1 LNTIEKENSM
11 KLTLA
16 AVLLLGASIAAAQAA
31 EIKVFVPPV
40 INAGGAADLAK
51 AFTAKTGVKVTVT
64 NHSMGRIMNDIQNG
78 PDAPDVVFLPVDYMG
93 TLALAHGIKGS
104 FAPVGRVSIGLA
116 VLKGQPIPDIST
128 VDKLAAVLKASKG
141 ITYSDPTPA
150 RGSVE
155 AGMIDQLLHRPEIIG
170 AKGIYA
176 PTGPDGKLGPNGP
189 AWLIAG
195 HGDMTLQLLDEV
207 AQPELVV
214 VGPVPPELHA
224 FMDNAAAVST
234 RAADAADAEAFIKFV
249 LSPEAKA
256 IWHKG
261 VELY

>member
-1 LNTIEKENSM
+1 MMRLGIA
-11 KLTLA
+11 A
-16 AVLLLGASIAAAQAA
+16 AVFLLGAGFAPTQAA

-40 INAGGAADLAK
+40 MNAGGVPDLAK
-51 AFTAKTGVKVTVT
+51 AFTAKTGIKVTVT
-64 NHSMGRIMNDIQNG
+64 NHSMGRAMNDIEKG

-93 TLALAHGIKGS
+93 TLALDKGVKPGS
-104 FAPVGRVSIGLA
+104 FTPVGRVSIGLA
-116 VLKGQPIPDIST
+116 VLKGAPIPDIST

-155 AGMIDQLLHRPEIIG
+155 AAMIDQLLHRPELIG

-195 HGDMTLQLLDEV
+195 HGDMTLQLMDEME
-207 AQPELVV
+207 QPELAV
-214 VGPVPPELHA
+214 VGPVPPELNA
-224 FMDNAAAVST
+224 FMDNAAAIST
-234 RAADAADAEAFIKFV
+234 RSADPADAASFIKFV
-249 LSPEAKA
+249 TSPEAKA

>member
-1 LNTIEKENSM
+1 M
-11 KLTLA
+11 KLK
-16 AVLLLGASIAAAQAA
+16 IAAAAFLFSADFATAQAA

-40 INAGGAADLAK
+40 MNAGGLPDLAK

-64 NHSMGRIMNDIQNG
+64 NHSMGRVMNDIEKG
-78 PDAPDVVFLPVDYMG
+78 AEAPDVIFLPMDYMS
-93 TLALAHGIKGS
+93 TLALNHGIKPGS
-104 FAPVGRVSIGLA
+104 FTPVGRVSIGVA
-116 VLKGQPIPDIST
+116 VLKGSPIPDIST

-141 ITYSDPTPA
+141 ITDSDPTPA

-207 AQPELVV
+207 SEPELVV

-224 FMDNAAAVST
+224 FMDNAAAVSS
-234 RAADAADAEAFIKFV
+234 RAADPADAEAFIKFV
-249 LSPEAKA
+249 TSPEAKS

>member
-1 LNTIEKENSM
+1 M
-11 KLTLA
+11 MR
-16 AVLLLGASIAAAQAA
+16 LGIAAAVFLLVASFAPTQAA
-31 EIKVFVPPV
+31 EIKVFVPPMM
-40 INAGGAADLAK
+40 NAGGVPDLAK
-51 AFTAKTGVKVTVT
+51 AFTAKTGIKVTVT
-64 NHSMGRIMNDIQNG
+64 NHSMGRAMNDIEKG

-93 TLALAHGIKGS
+93 TLALDKGVKPGS
-104 FAPVGRVSIGLA
+104 FTPVGRVSIGLA
-116 VLKGQPIPDIST
+116 VMKGTPIPDIST

-155 AGMIDQLLHRPEIIG
+155 AAMIDQLLHRPELIG

-195 HGDMTLQLLDEV
+195 HGDMTLQLMDEME
-207 AQPELVV
+207 QPELAL

-224 FMDNAAAVST
+224 FMDNAAAIST
-234 RAADAADAEAFIKFV
+234 RSADPADAAAFIKFV
-249 LSPEAKA
+249 TSPEAKA

>member
-1 LNTIEKENSM
+1 MMRLGIA
-11 KLTLA
+11 A
-16 AVLLLGASIAAAQAA
+16 AVFLLGAGFAPTQAA

-40 INAGGAADLAK
+40 MNAGGVPDLAK
-51 AFTAKTGVKVTVT
+51 AFTAKTGIKVTVT
-64 NHSMGRIMNDIQNG
+64 NHSMGRAMNDIEKG

-93 TLALAHGIKGS
+93 TLALDKGVKPGS
-104 FAPVGRVSIGLA
+104 FTPVGRVSIGLA
-116 VLKGQPIPDIST
+116 VMKGTPIPDIST

-155 AGMIDQLLHRPEIIG
+155 AAMIDQLLHRPELIG

-195 HGDMTLQLLDEV
+195 HGDMTLQLMDEME
-207 AQPELVV
+207 QPELAL

-224 FMDNAAAVST
+224 FMDNAAAIST
-234 RAADAADAEAFIKFV
+234 RSADPADAAAFIKFV
-249 LSPEAKA
+249 TSPEAKA

>member
-1 LNTIEKENSM
+1 MRLGIA
-11 KLTLA
+11 A
-16 AVLLLGASIAAAQAA
+16 AVFLLGAGFAPTQAA

-40 INAGGAADLAK
+40 MNAGGVPDLAK
-51 AFTAKTGVKVTVT
+51 AFTAKTGIKVTVT
-64 NHSMGRIMNDIQNG
+64 NHSMGRAMNDIEKG

-93 TLALAHGIKGS
+93 TLALDKGVKPGS
-104 FAPVGRVSIGLA
+104 FTPVGRVSIGLA
-116 VLKGQPIPDIST
+116 VMKGTPIPDIST

-155 AGMIDQLLHRPEIIG
+155 AAMIDQLLHRPELIG

-195 HGDMTLQLLDEV
+195 HGDMTLQLMDEME
-207 AQPELVV
+207 QPELAL

-224 FMDNAAAVST
+224 FMDNAAAIST
-234 RAADAADAEAFIKFV
+234 RSADPADAAAFIKFV
-249 LSPEAKA
+249 TSPEAKA

>member
-1 LNTIEKENSM
+1 M
-11 KLTLA
+11 KLAITVA
-16 AVLLLGASIAAAQAA
+16 ALLLCAGYAQAA

-40 INAGGAADLAK
+40 MNQGGMPDLAK
-51 AFTAKTGVKVTVT
+51 AFTAKTGIKVTVS
-64 NHSMGRIMNDIQNG
+64 NHSMGRIMNDIEKG
-78 PDAPDVVFLPVDYMG
+78 SDMPDVIFLPMDYMS
-93 TLALAHGIKGS
+93 TLALDRGIKPGS
-104 FAPVGRVSIGLA
+104 FTPVGRVSIGVA
-116 VLKGQPIPDIST
+116 VLKGSPIPDIST

-170 AKGIYA
+170 AKGVYA

-189 AWLIAG
+189 ALLIAG
-195 HGDMTLQLLDEV
+195 KGDMTLQLLDEV
-207 AQPELVV
+207 SEPELVV

-224 FMDNAAAVST
+224 FMDNAAAVGA
-234 RAADAADAEAFIKFV
+234 RAADPTDAAAFLKFV
-249 LSPEAKA
+249 TSPEAKA

>member
-1 LNTIEKENSM
+1 M
-11 KLTLA
+11 KLA
-16 AVLLLGASIAAAQAA
+16 IAAALLFCTASAHAA
-31 EIKVFVPPV
+31 EIKVFGPPV
-40 INAGGAADLAK
+40 MNQGGLPDLAK
-51 AFTAKTGVKVTVT
+51 AFEAKTGVKVTVS
-64 NHSMGRIMNDIQNG
+64 NHSMGRIMNDIEKG
-78 PDAPDVVFLPVDYMG
+78 AEAPDVIFLPMDYMS
-93 TLALAHGIKGS
+93 TLTLSHGIKPGS
-104 FAPVGRVSIGLA
+104 FTPIGHVSIGLA
-116 VLKGQPIPDIST
+116 VLKGSPVPDIST
-128 VDKLAAVLKASKG
+128 VEKLAAVLKASKG

-155 AGMIDQLLHRPEIIG
+155 AAMIDALLHRPELVG

-207 AQPELVV
+207 SEPELVV
-214 VGPVPPELHA
+214 VGPVPPELHV

-234 RAADAADAEAFIKFV
+234 RATDAANAQAFLKFV
-249 LSPEAKA
+249 TSPEAKT

>member
-1 LNTIEKENSM
+1 M
-11 KLTLA
+11 KLAITVA
-16 AVLLLGASIAAAQAA
+16 ALLLCAGYAQAA

-40 INAGGAADLAK
+40 MNAGGVPDLAK
-51 AFTAKTGVKVTVT
+51 AFTAKTGIKVTVT
-64 NHSMGRIMNDIQNG
+64 NHSMGRAMNDIEKG
-78 PDAPDVVFLPVDYMG
+78 PDAPDVVFLPMDYMG
-93 TLALAHGIKGS
+93 TLALDKGVKPGS
-104 FAPVGRVSIGLA
+104 FTPVGRVSIGLA
-116 VLKGQPIPDIST
+116 VMKGSPIPDIST

-155 AGMIDQLLHRPEIIG
+155 AAMIDQLLHRAELIG
-170 AKGIYA
+170 ARGIYA

-195 HGDMTLQLLDEV
+195 HGDMTLQLMDEMD
-207 AQPELVV
+207 QPELAV

-224 FMDNAAAVST
+224 FMDNAAAIST
-234 RAADAADAEAFIKFV
+234 RSADPADAASFIKFV
-249 LSPEAKA
+249 TSPEAKA

>member
-1 LNTIEKENSM
+1 M
-11 KLTLA
+11 KFT
-16 AVLLLGASIAAAQAA
+16 IAAAMFFLCAASANAA

-78 PDAPDVVFLPVDYMG
+78 PDAPDVVFLPTDYMG
-93 TLALAHGIKGS
+93 TLALNHGIKGG
-104 FAPVGRVSIGLA
+104 FAPVGRVYIGIA
-116 VLKGQPIPDIST
+116 VLRGSPIPDIST

-155 AGMIDQLLHRPEIIG
+155 ALMIDQLLHRPEFAG
-170 AKGIYA
+170 AKGVYA
-176 PTGPDGKLGPNGP
+176 PTGADGKLGPNGP
-189 AWLIAG
+189 ALLISG
-195 HGDMTLQLLDEV
+195 KGDMTLQLLDEV
-207 AQPELVV
+207 SEPQLAV

-224 FMDNAAAVST
+224 FMDNSVAISS
-234 RAADAADAEAFIKFV
+234 RAADPANAGAFVEFV
-249 LSPEAKA
+249 LSPEARA

-261 VELY
+261 FELYGN